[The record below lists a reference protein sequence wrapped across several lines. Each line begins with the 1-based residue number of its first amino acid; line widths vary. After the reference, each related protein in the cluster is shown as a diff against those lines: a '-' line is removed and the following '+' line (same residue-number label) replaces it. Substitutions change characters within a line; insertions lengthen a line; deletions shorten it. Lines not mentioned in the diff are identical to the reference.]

1 VLALRRVETDE
12 NQRPGDEGGPAD
24 GTAGGPIEPFTGLAD
39 LDEDLRTMAQNS
51 NEVERWR
58 RLSTRGLTP
67 GTGIEREPTPA
78 GLVSPIVNDSTTT
91 AEMDAL
97 AAVTAPGT
105 IAAPVEPAAP
115 KERPDADSTAQLR
128 AVTPEVLAEL
138 EKRPSTPARKS
149 FAPPKDSASAPPG
162 SRVVLPREASDGLSA
177 PRPSSRPPVKVPR
190 PSQPPPDPDESVVRG
205 WRASDPADAAD
216 DAIGAVVI
224 PPPARLP
231 SLHGSSSAPPG
242 PPSATASTPPH
253 SGSPPPSVTPAVDAQ
268 LEVDGRL
275 LALGLVVAGIA
286 FFGLY
291 YLLFL

>member
-1 VLALRRVETDE
+1 MLALRRVATDE
-12 NQRPGDEGGPAD
+12 NQRPGDEGGPAE

-67 GTGIEREPTPA
+67 GTGIERDPTPA
-78 GLVSPIVNDSTTT
+78 GLASPIVSEPTTT

-105 IAAPVEPAAP
+105 IAAPVEAAAP
-115 KERPDADSTAQLR
+115 QAPPDADSTAQLR

-149 FAPPKDSASAPPG
+149 FAPPKDSPSAPPG

-190 PSQPPPDPDESVVRG
+190 PSQPPPDPDEAVVRG
-205 WRASDPADAAD
+205 WRASDPADSAGD
-216 DAIGAVVI
+216 PIGAVVI

-231 SLHGSSSAPPG
+231 SVRGSTSSPPG
-242 PPSATASTPPH
+242 PPSAIASSPSP
-253 SGSPPPSVTPAVDAQ
+253 SASPPPPVTPAGGAQ

-275 LALGLVVAGIA
+275 LALGLVVAGVA